1 MNARALAAEGLGTLL
16 LLAVV
21 VGSGIMG
28 DSLSAGSTGLALL
41 ANSIATGLALAV
53 LIFAFGPLS
62 GAHFNPA
69 VTLAFCLRGDTPW
82 RVAPA
87 YVVVQL
93 IGAVLGVVL
102 AHAMFGIDLLQTS
115 ATDRGASHLWV
126 SEVVATFGLIL
137 TIFAGVRYHVASV
150 PWLVGAYIAAAYW
163 FTASTSFA
171 NPAVTVARALT
182 ETFAGINPA
191 HVAAFIGMQLLGAVL
206 AWVVCHWLYADPE
219 PKQA

>member
-1 MNARALAAEGLGTLL
+1 M
-16 LLAVV
+16 
-21 VGSGIMG
+21 
-28 DSLSAGSTGLALL
+28 
-41 ANSIATGLALAV
+41 
-53 LIFAFGPLS
+53 
-62 GAHFNPA
+62 
-69 VTLAFCLRGDTPW
+69 
-82 RVAPA
+82 
-87 YVVVQL
+87 VQL